1 MTHQRTPGTVV
12 VTLWGGPLD
21 GLQVRLNPAIT
32 HVEHRD
38 LLGRLVMYALRGTRY
53 EYLPPP
59 RQEQQ

>member
-32 HVEHRD
+32 HFEHRD
-38 LLGRLVMYALRGTRY
+38 RLGRAVTYALRGTRY
-53 EYLPPP
+53 EYLPP